1 MPSRSC
7 HDAVCTN
14 KARYYSI
21 FHCPLAANVLQT
33 CAMHGK
39 QMELIKLQDPIEK
52 NTKHDCVFLSHP
64 TLNLF
69 SPKLQL
75 RQCVAGQYNF
85 FSQAVKLG
93 WLGKKSISAARV
105 LCACDC
111 RERKREICP
120 ASNCHVSCYFSCLG
134 RTKVGAQN
142 HTHTNTSFAIT
153 ERNKKSIFCGRARTK
168 QAFIALVLINCFAS

>member
-69 SPKLQL
+69 APKLQL

-111 RERKREICP
+111 RERKREKSAPP
-120 ASNCHVSCYFSCLG
+120 AIATFPVIFLASAARKLAPKI
-134 RTKVGAQN
+134 T
-142 HTHTNTSFAIT
+142 HTHKHKL
-153 ERNKKSIFCGRARTK
+153 RNHGEEQKIYILWESKNKTK
-168 QAFIALVLINCFAS
+168 NKHS